1 MSKKKKTPS
10 PIHLVVKS
18 EGGVVNEAF
27 LEQHKWFHLSKNA
40 KHSHLESVKCITNAF
55 SADFDGATG
64 RHRKD

>member
-1 MSKKKKTPS
+1 MRKRKHS
-10 PIHLVVKS
+10 PIYLVMKS

-27 LEQHKWFHLSKNA
+27 LEQHEWFHLSKNA
-40 KHSHLESVKCITNAF
+40 KHSHLESVKYIVF